1 MYPCSKNIIIADM
14 HLSVKDCE
22 EYYCSQVG
30 GGQGPYFHGVL
41 HQRGYG
47 WFGDLRRYLQ
57 PIAIKA
63 SSYLGKHLLKTG
75 KNVITDVASGMSF
88 RDSARNRFRETSTQL
103 KKDFIDRLQR
113 GSGKKAIKRK
123 RKRQSNHLQS
133 KRCKFARND
142 IFS

>member
-1 MYPCSKNIIIADM
+1 M
-14 HLSVKDCE
+14 HLNVRDCE
-22 EYYCSQVG
+22 AYYCAQVG
-30 GGQGPYFHGVL
+30 GGRGPYFHGVL

-63 SSYLGKHLLKTG
+63 TSYLGKHLLNTG
-75 KNVITDVASGMSF
+75 KNVISDVASGVSF
-88 RDSARNRFRETSTQL
+88 RDSTRNRFRETSTKV
-103 KKDFIDRLQR
+103 KKDLIDKLQH

-123 RKRQSNHLQS
+123 RKRQSNHSQK
-133 KRCKFARND
+133 KRCKTVQRD